1 MRTGVKYIGVFM
13 AESDVPSIMNQNTAL
28 SEVCLEVK
36 NLKVLFHTPRGIL
49 RAVDDV
55 SFTLSR
61 GEILGLVGESGCGKT
76 MTALSIMN
84 LIPFPGKI
92 SGGKVLFMDKN
103 LLDLTQ
109 DEMRLIRGQR
119 ISMVLQDPLGSF
131 NPVYS
136 IGNQLSEVVRKEK
149 ARKERYGK
157 VVHALKQVRISN
169 AEDRFHSY
177 SFELSGGMNQRCA
190 IAMAL
195 LPAPEIII
203 ADEPTTALDV
213 TIQLQV
219 LALLK
224 ELNKS
229 GRTAMI
235 IITHDFGVVA
245 VICTKVVVMYSG
257 RIMESA
263 STFTILKSPAHPY
276 TKSLLASIPR
286 IGGSKELHA
295 IPGQPGASLDSVQG
309 CLFASR
315 CESVSPIC
323 REQTPPMKEVE
334 KNHWVSCWKIESD

>member
-1 MRTGVKYIGVFM
+1 
-13 AESDVPSIMNQNTAL
+13 MNQNTAF

-36 NLKVLFHTPRGIL
+36 NLKVHFHTPRGIL

-61 GEILGLVGESGCGKT
+61 GEILGIVGESGCGKT

-92 SGGKVLFMDKN
+92 SGGEILFMGKN
-103 LLDLTQ
+103 LLELTQ

-119 ISMVLQDPLGSF
+119 ISMVLQDPFSSF
-131 NPVYS
+131 NPVFT
-136 IGNQLSEVVRKEK
+136 IGNQLLEVVRKEQ
-149 ARKERYGK
+149 ARRKKYEK
-157 VVHALKQVRISN
+157 VVYALKQVGISN

-195 LPAPEIII
+195 LPASEIVI
-203 ADEPTTALDV
+203 ADEPTTSLDV

-224 ELNKS
+224 ELNKNQ
-229 GRTAMI
+229 RTAMI

-245 VICTKVVVMYSG
+245 ATCKRVIVMYSG
-257 RIMESA
+257 RIVESA
-263 STFTILKSPAHPY
+263 STSSILRNPVHPY

-286 IGGSKELHA
+286 IGGPKELRT
-295 IPGQPGASLDSVQG
+295 ISGQPGASLDSIDG
-309 CLFASR
+309 CLFAIR

-323 REQTPPMKEVE
+323 HGKNPPMKEVK
-334 KNHWVSCWKIESD
+334 KNHWASCWKIESD